1 MMVEDGSLKVLK
13 LLSSTSTKIVQGEV
27 MQLQHKKEI
36 DLIEETYLKI
46 ISLKTASLFSAAVK
60 VGGLLSNKNDKT
72 LSSPYKTRNQKVLS
86 EWIDYNGHM
95 NVAYYTLAFDK
106 ALDFFFE
113 DVLGIGPSFV
123 EKNKEG
129 PFALKASY
137 NYFNELLEE
146 EIFFV
151 DISILDFDS
160 KRVHVFGEM
169 RKDKSLELSAVFETV
184 LMNMDL
190 NARKVKQYPDRVLEL
205 FNIFKS
211 SLGKEKIP
219 VEIGK
224 KITLKK

>member
-1 MMVEDGSLKVLK
+1 M
-13 LLSSTSTKIVQGEV
+13 THQN
-27 MQLQHKKEI
+27 
-36 DLIEETYLKI
+36 
-46 ISLKTASLFSAAVK
+46 KT
-60 VGGLLSNKNDKT
+60 DKT
-72 LSSPYKTRNQKVLS
+72 LSSPYKTRNQKVLP

-123 EKNKEG
+123 EENKEG

-190 NARKVKQYPDRVLEL
+190 SARTVKQYPDRVLEL
-205 FNIFKS
+205 FSIFKS
-211 SLGKEKIP
+211 SLVVENIP
-219 VEIGK
+219 IEIGK
-224 KITLKK
+224 KITLEK

>member
-1 MMVEDGSLKVLK
+1 M
-13 LLSSTSTKIVQGEV
+13 THQ
-27 MQLQHKKEI
+27 
-36 DLIEETYLKI
+36 
-46 ISLKTASLFSAAVK
+46 
-60 VGGLLSNKNDKT
+60 NKSDKT
-72 LSSPYKTRNQKVLS
+72 LSSPYKTRNQKVLP

-137 NYFNELLEE
+137 NYFSELLEE

-160 KRVHVFGEM
+160 KRVHLFGQM

-190 NARKVKQYPDRVLEL
+190 SARTVKQYPERVLEL
-205 FNIFKS
+205 FSIFKS
-211 SLGKEKIP
+211 SLVVDNIP
-219 VEIGK
+219 IEIGK
-224 KITLKK
+224 RITLKK

>member
-1 MMVEDGSLKVLK
+1 MTHQNKTD
-13 LLSSTSTKIVQGEV
+13 
-27 MQLQHKKEI
+27 
-36 DLIEETYLKI
+36 ET
-46 ISLKTASLFSAAVK
+46 F
-60 VGGLLSNKNDKT
+60 
-72 LSSPYKTRNQKVLS
+72 SSPYKTRNQKVLS

-113 DVLGIGPSFV
+113 DVLGIGPTFV

-137 NYFNELLEE
+137 NYFSELLEE
-146 EIFFV
+146 ENFFV

-169 RKDKSLELSAVFETV
+169 RKDKSLELSAIFETV

-190 NARKVKQYPDRVLEL
+190 SARTVKQYPDRVLEL
-205 FNIFKS
+205 FSIFKS
-211 SLGKEKIP
+211 SLVVDNIP
-219 VEIGK
+219 AEIGK
-224 KITLKK
+224 EITLKK

>member
-1 MMVEDGSLKVLK
+1 MTPQNQVE
-13 LLSSTSTKIVQGEV
+13 
-27 MQLQHKKEI
+27 
-36 DLIEETYLKI
+36 
-46 ISLKTASLFSAAVK
+46 
-60 VGGLLSNKNDKT
+60 KT
-72 LSSPYKTRNQKVLS
+72 LSSPFRTKNQTVLG

-113 DVLGIGPSFV
+113 DVLNIGPSFV

-137 NYFNELLEE
+137 NYFSELLESE
-146 EIFFV
+146 SFFV

-190 NARKVKQYPDRVLEL
+190 SARKVKQYPERVLEL
-205 FNIFKS
+205 FKLFKA
-211 SLGKEKIP
+211 SLDQDKIP
-219 VEIGK
+219 LEIGK

>member
-1 MMVEDGSLKVLK
+1 MILQNQVE
-13 LLSSTSTKIVQGEV
+13 
-27 MQLQHKKEI
+27 
-36 DLIEETYLKI
+36 
-46 ISLKTASLFSAAVK
+46 
-60 VGGLLSNKNDKT
+60 NT
-72 LSSPYKTRNQKVLS
+72 LSSPFRTKNQTVLG

-113 DVLGIGPSFV
+113 DVLNIGPSFV

-137 NYFNELLEE
+137 NYFSELLESE
-146 EIFFV
+146 SFFV

-190 NARKVKQYPDRVLEL
+190 SARKVKQYPDRVLEL
-205 FNIFKS
+205 FKLFMS
-211 SLGKEKIP
+211 TLDQDKIP
-219 VEIGK
+219 LEIGK

>member
-1 MMVEDGSLKVLK
+1 MTHQNKTD
-13 LLSSTSTKIVQGEV
+13 
-27 MQLQHKKEI
+27 
-36 DLIEETYLKI
+36 ET
-46 ISLKTASLFSAAVK
+46 F
-60 VGGLLSNKNDKT
+60 
-72 LSSPYKTRNQKVLS
+72 SSPYKTRNQKVLS

-113 DVLGIGPSFV
+113 DVLGIGPTFV
-123 EKNKEG
+123 EKYKEG

-137 NYFNELLEE
+137 NYFSELLEE
-146 EIFFV
+146 ESFFV

-190 NARKVKQYPDRVLEL
+190 SARTVKQYPDRVLEL
-205 FNIFKS
+205 FSIFKS
-211 SLGKEKIP
+211 SLVGDNIP
-219 VEIGK
+219 IEIGK

>member
-1 MMVEDGSLKVLK
+1 MKQQNQSQDTAHSPFRTRSLIVL
-13 LLSSTSTKIVQGEV
+13 
-27 MQLQHKKEI
+27 
-36 DLIEETYLKI
+36 
-46 ISLKTASLFSAAVK
+46 
-60 VGGLLSNKNDKT
+60 
-72 LSSPYKTRNQKVLS
+72 NQ
-86 EWIDYNGHM
+86 WIDYNGHM

-113 DVLGIGPSFV
+113 DVLNIGPSFV

-137 NYFNELLEE
+137 NYFSELLESE
-146 EIFFV
+146 SFFV
-151 DISILDFDS
+151 DLSILDFDS

-190 NARKVKQYPDRVLEL
+190 SARKVKQYPDRVLGL
-205 FNIFKS
+205 FKLFKE
-211 SLGKEKIP
+211 SLDQDKIP
-219 VEIGK
+219 LEIGK

>member
-1 MMVEDGSLKVLK
+1 MTHQNKTD
-13 LLSSTSTKIVQGEV
+13 
-27 MQLQHKKEI
+27 EI
-36 DLIEETYLKI
+36 
-46 ISLKTASLFSAAVK
+46 
-60 VGGLLSNKNDKT
+60 
-72 LSSPYKTRNQKVLS
+72 LSSPYKTRNQKVLP

-137 NYFNELLEE
+137 NYFSELLEK

-160 KRVHVFGEM
+160 KRVHLFGEM

-190 NARKVKQYPDRVLEL
+190 SARTVKQYPDRVLEL
-205 FNIFKS
+205 FSIFKS
-211 SLGKEKIP
+211 SLVVDNIP
-219 VEIGK
+219 IEIGK
-224 KITLKK
+224 RITLKK

>member
-1 MMVEDGSLKVLK
+1 M
-13 LLSSTSTKIVQGEV
+13 KINETT
-27 MQLQHKKEI
+27 
-36 DLIEETYLKI
+36 EE
-46 ISLKTASLFSAAVK
+46 
-60 VGGLLSNKNDKT
+60 T
-72 LSSPYKTRNQKVLS
+72 LSSPYRTKNQVVLS
-86 EWIDYNGHM
+86 DWIDYNGHM

-137 NYFNELLEE
+137 NYFSELLEE

-160 KRVHVFGEM
+160 KRVHLFGEM

-190 NARKVKQYPDRVLEL
+190 SARTVKQYPDRVLEL
-205 FNIFKS
+205 FSIFKS
-211 SLGKEKIP
+211 SLVVDNIP
-219 VEIGK
+219 IEIGK
-224 KITLKK
+224 RITLKK

>member
-1 MMVEDGSLKVLK
+1 MTSQNQVE
-13 LLSSTSTKIVQGEV
+13 
-27 MQLQHKKEI
+27 
-36 DLIEETYLKI
+36 
-46 ISLKTASLFSAAVK
+46 
-60 VGGLLSNKNDKT
+60 KT
-72 LSSPYKTRNQKVLS
+72 LSSPFRTKNQTVLG

-113 DVLGIGPSFV
+113 DVLNIGPSFV

-137 NYFNELLEE
+137 NYFSELLESE
-146 EIFFV
+146 SFFV

-190 NARKVKQYPDRVLEL
+190 SARKVKQYPERVLEL
-205 FNIFKS
+205 FKLFKA
-211 SLGKEKIP
+211 SLDQDKIP
-219 VEIGK
+219 LEIGK

>member
-1 MMVEDGSLKVLK
+1 MH
-13 LLSSTSTKIVQGEV
+13 QN
-27 MQLQHKKEI
+27 
-36 DLIEETYLKI
+36 
-46 ISLKTASLFSAAVK
+46 KT
-60 VGGLLSNKNDKT
+60 DKT

-137 NYFNELLEE
+137 NYFSELLEE

-190 NARKVKQYPDRVLEL
+190 SARKVKQYPDRVLEL
-205 FNIFKS
+205 FSILKS
-211 SLGKEKIP
+211 SLVIENIP
-219 VEIGK
+219 TEIGK

>member
-1 MMVEDGSLKVLK
+1 M
-13 LLSSTSTKIVQGEV
+13 T
-27 MQLQHKKEI
+27 LQN
-36 DLIEETYLKI
+36 
-46 ISLKTASLFSAAVK
+46 KT
-60 VGGLLSNKNDKT
+60 DKT
-72 LSSPYKTRNQKVLS
+72 LSSPYSTRNQKVLG

-113 DVLGIGPSFV
+113 DVLGIGPLFV

-137 NYFNELLEE
+137 NYFSELLEGE
-146 EIFFV
+146 HFFV
-151 DISILDFDS
+151 DISILDFDF
-160 KRVHVFGEM
+160 KRVHIFGEM

-190 NARKVKQYPDRVLEL
+190 SARKVKQYPDRVLEL
-205 FNIFKS
+205 FGLFKS
-211 SLGKEKIP
+211 SLVRDNIP
-219 VEIGK
+219 FEIGK

>member
-1 MMVEDGSLKVLK
+1 M
-13 LLSSTSTKIVQGEV
+13 T
-27 MQLQHKKEI
+27 HKN
-36 DLIEETYLKI
+36 
-46 ISLKTASLFSAAVK
+46 KT
-60 VGGLLSNKNDKT
+60 DKT
-72 LSSPYKTRNQKVLS
+72 LSSPYKTRNQKVLP

-137 NYFNELLEE
+137 NYFSELLEE

-190 NARKVKQYPDRVLEL
+190 STRTVKHYPDRVLEL
-205 FNIFKS
+205 FSTFKS
-211 SLGKEKIP
+211 SLVVDNIP
-219 VEIGK
+219 IEIGK

>member
-1 MMVEDGSLKVLK
+1 MTHQNKTD
-13 LLSSTSTKIVQGEV
+13 
-27 MQLQHKKEI
+27 
-36 DLIEETYLKI
+36 ET
-46 ISLKTASLFSAAVK
+46 F
-60 VGGLLSNKNDKT
+60 
-72 LSSPYKTRNQKVLS
+72 SSPYKTRNQKVLS

-113 DVLGIGPSFV
+113 NVLGIGPTFV

-137 NYFNELLEE
+137 NYFSELLEE
-146 EIFFV
+146 ESFFV

-190 NARKVKQYPDRVLEL
+190 SARTVKQYPDRVLEL
-205 FNIFKS
+205 FSVFKS
-211 SLGKEKIP
+211 SLVVDNIP
-219 VEIGK
+219 IEIGK
-224 KITLKK
+224 RITLKK

>member
-1 MMVEDGSLKVLK
+1 MTRQNKTD
-13 LLSSTSTKIVQGEV
+13 KI
-27 MQLQHKKEI
+27 
-36 DLIEETYLKI
+36 
-46 ISLKTASLFSAAVK
+46 
-60 VGGLLSNKNDKT
+60 
-72 LSSPYKTRNQKVLS
+72 LSSPYKTRNQKVLP

-137 NYFNELLEE
+137 NYFSELLEE

-160 KRVHVFGEM
+160 KRVHLFGEM

-190 NARKVKQYPDRVLEL
+190 SARTVKQYPDRVLEL
-205 FNIFKS
+205 LSVFKS
-211 SLGKEKIP
+211 SLVVDNIP
-219 VEIGK
+219 IEIGK
-224 KITLKK
+224 RITLKK

>member
-1 MMVEDGSLKVLK
+1 MTHQNKTD
-13 LLSSTSTKIVQGEV
+13 
-27 MQLQHKKEI
+27 
-36 DLIEETYLKI
+36 ET
-46 ISLKTASLFSAAVK
+46 F
-60 VGGLLSNKNDKT
+60 
-72 LSSPYKTRNQKVLS
+72 SSPYKTRNQKVLS

-113 DVLGIGPSFV
+113 DVLGIGPTFV

-137 NYFNELLEE
+137 NYFSELLEE
-146 EIFFV
+146 ESFFV

-184 LMNMDL
+184 LMKMDL
-190 NARKVKQYPDRVLEL
+190 SARTVKQYPDRVLEL
-205 FNIFKS
+205 FSIFKS
-211 SLGKEKIP
+211 SLMVDNIP
-219 VEIGK
+219 IEIGK

>member
-1 MMVEDGSLKVLK
+1 M
-13 LLSSTSTKIVQGEV
+13 THQN
-27 MQLQHKKEI
+27 
-36 DLIEETYLKI
+36 
-46 ISLKTASLFSAAVK
+46 KT
-60 VGGLLSNKNDKT
+60 DKT

-113 DVLGIGPSFV
+113 DVLGIGPTFV

-137 NYFNELLEE
+137 NYFSELLEE
-146 EIFFV
+146 ESFFV

-190 NARKVKQYPDRVLEL
+190 SARTVKQYPDRILEL
-205 FNIFKS
+205 FSIFKS
-211 SLGKEKIP
+211 SLVVNNIP
-219 VEIGK
+219 IEIGK

>member
-1 MMVEDGSLKVLK
+1 M
-13 LLSSTSTKIVQGEV
+13 
-27 MQLQHKKEI
+27 
-36 DLIEETYLKI
+36 
-46 ISLKTASLFSAAVK
+46 IS
-60 VGGLLSNKNDKT
+60 KNIAEMT
-72 LSSPYKTRNQKVLS
+72 LRSPYRTRNQTVLK

-113 DVLGIGPSFV
+113 DVLNIGPSFV

-137 NYFNELLEE
+137 NYFSELLESE
-146 EIFFV
+146 SFFV

-190 NARKVKQYPDRVLEL
+190 SARKVKQYPDRVLEMFKL
-205 FNIFKS
+205 FKL
-211 SLGKEKIP
+211 SLDQDKIP
-219 VEIGK
+219 LEIGK

>member
-1 MMVEDGSLKVLK
+1 MTLQNQVE
-13 LLSSTSTKIVQGEV
+13 
-27 MQLQHKKEI
+27 
-36 DLIEETYLKI
+36 
-46 ISLKTASLFSAAVK
+46 
-60 VGGLLSNKNDKT
+60 KT
-72 LSSPYKTRNQKVLS
+72 LSSPFRTKNQTVLG

-113 DVLGIGPSFV
+113 DVLNIGPSFV

-137 NYFNELLEE
+137 NYFSELLEGE
-146 EIFFV
+146 KFFV

-160 KRVHVFGEM
+160 KRVHVVGEM
-169 RKDKSLELSAVFETV
+169 RKDESLELSAVFETV

-190 NARKVKQYPDRVLEL
+190 NARKVKQYPARVLEL
-205 FNIFKS
+205 FNLFKS
-211 SLGKEKIP
+211 SLANEKVP
-219 VEIGK
+219 LEIGK

>member
-1 MMVEDGSLKVLK
+1 MTHQNKTD
-13 LLSSTSTKIVQGEV
+13 
-27 MQLQHKKEI
+27 
-36 DLIEETYLKI
+36 ET
-46 ISLKTASLFSAAVK
+46 F
-60 VGGLLSNKNDKT
+60 
-72 LSSPYKTRNQKVLS
+72 SSPYKTRNQKVLS

-113 DVLGIGPSFV
+113 DVLGIGPTFI

-137 NYFNELLEE
+137 NYFSELLEE
-146 EIFFV
+146 ESFFV

-169 RKDKSLELSAVFETV
+169 RKDKSFELSAVFETV

-190 NARKVKQYPDRVLEL
+190 SARTVKQYPDRVLEL
-205 FNIFKS
+205 FSIFKS
-211 SLGKEKIP
+211 SLVVDNIP
-219 VEIGK
+219 IEIGK

>member
-1 MMVEDGSLKVLK
+1 MTLQNQVE
-13 LLSSTSTKIVQGEV
+13 
-27 MQLQHKKEI
+27 
-36 DLIEETYLKI
+36 
-46 ISLKTASLFSAAVK
+46 
-60 VGGLLSNKNDKT
+60 KT
-72 LSSPYKTRNQKVLS
+72 LSSPFRTKNQTVLG

-113 DVLGIGPSFV
+113 DVLNIGPSFV

-137 NYFNELLEE
+137 NYFSELLESE
-146 EIFFV
+146 SFFV

-190 NARKVKQYPDRVLEL
+190 SARKVKQYPDRVLEL
-205 FNIFKS
+205 FKLLKAS
-211 SLGKEKIP
+211 MDQDKIP
-219 VEIGK
+219 LEIGK

>member
-1 MMVEDGSLKVLK
+1 MTRQNKTD
-13 LLSSTSTKIVQGEV
+13 
-27 MQLQHKKEI
+27 EI
-36 DLIEETYLKI
+36 LI
-46 ISLKTASLFSAAVK
+46 
-60 VGGLLSNKNDKT
+60 
-72 LSSPYKTRNQKVLS
+72 SPYKTRNQKVLP

-137 NYFNELLEE
+137 NYFSELLEE

-160 KRVHVFGEM
+160 KRVHLFGEM

-190 NARKVKQYPDRVLEL
+190 SARTVKQYPDRVLEL
-205 FNIFKS
+205 FSIFKS
-211 SLGKEKIP
+211 SLVVDNIP
-219 VEIGK
+219 IEIGK
-224 KITLKK
+224 RITLKK

>member
-1 MMVEDGSLKVLK
+1 MTRQNKTD
-13 LLSSTSTKIVQGEV
+13 KI
-27 MQLQHKKEI
+27 
-36 DLIEETYLKI
+36 
-46 ISLKTASLFSAAVK
+46 
-60 VGGLLSNKNDKT
+60 
-72 LSSPYKTRNQKVLS
+72 LSSPYKTRNQKVLP

-95 NVAYYTLAFDK
+95 NVAYYTLAFDNS
-106 ALDFFFE
+106 LEFFFE

-137 NYFNELLEE
+137 NYFSELLEK

-160 KRVHVFGEM
+160 KRVHLFGEM

-190 NARKVKQYPDRVLEL
+190 SARTVKQYPERVLEL
-205 FNIFKS
+205 FSIFKS
-211 SLGKEKIP
+211 SLVVDNIP
-219 VEIGK
+219 IEIGK
-224 KITLKK
+224 RITLKK

>member
-1 MMVEDGSLKVLK
+1 MRLQNQ
-13 LLSSTSTKIVQGEV
+13 TKN
-27 MQLQHKKEI
+27 
-36 DLIEETYLKI
+36 T
-46 ISLKTASLFSAAVK
+46 F
-60 VGGLLSNKNDKT
+60 
-72 LSSPYKTRNQKVLS
+72 SSPYRTKNQTVLN

-113 DVLGIGPSFV
+113 DVLNIGPSFV

-137 NYFNELLEE
+137 NYFSELLEGE
-146 EIFFV
+146 NFFV
-151 DISILDFDS
+151 NISILDYDL

-169 RKDKSLELSAVFETV
+169 RKDQSLELSAIFETV

-190 NARKVKQYPDRVLEL
+190 RARKVKQYPEKVLEL
-205 FNIFKS
+205 FNFFKS
-211 SLGKEKIP
+211 SLGKDKIP

>member
-1 MMVEDGSLKVLK
+1 MTHQNKTD
-13 LLSSTSTKIVQGEV
+13 
-27 MQLQHKKEI
+27 EI
-36 DLIEETYLKI
+36 
-46 ISLKTASLFSAAVK
+46 
-60 VGGLLSNKNDKT
+60 
-72 LSSPYKTRNQKVLS
+72 LSSPYKTRNQKVLP

-137 NYFNELLEE
+137 NYFSELLEK

-160 KRVHVFGEM
+160 KRVHLFGEM

-190 NARKVKQYPDRVLEL
+190 SARTVKQYPDRVLEL
-205 FNIFKS
+205 LSIFKS
-211 SLGKEKIP
+211 SLVVDNIP
-219 VEIGK
+219 IEIGK
-224 KITLKK
+224 RITLKK

>member
-1 MMVEDGSLKVLK
+1 M
-13 LLSSTSTKIVQGEV
+13 TQ
-27 MQLQHKKEI
+27 Q
-36 DLIEETYLKI
+36 
-46 ISLKTASLFSAAVK
+46 
-60 VGGLLSNKNDKT
+60 NKNDKT
-72 LSSPYKTRNQKVLS
+72 LSSPYQTRNQKVLP

-113 DVLGIGPSFV
+113 DVLEIGPSYV

-137 NYFNELLEE
+137 NYFSELLEE

-190 NARKVKQYPDRVLEL
+190 SARTVKKYPDRVLEL
-205 FNIFKS
+205 FSIFKS
-211 SLGKEKIP
+211 SLAVDNIP
-219 VEIGK
+219 IEIGK

>member
-1 MMVEDGSLKVLK
+1 M
-13 LLSSTSTKIVQGEV
+13 T
-27 MQLQHKKEI
+27 LQNQ
-36 DLIEETYLKI
+36 
-46 ISLKTASLFSAAVK
+46 VK
-60 VGGLLSNKNDKT
+60 KT
-72 LSSPYKTRNQKVLS
+72 LSSPFRTKNQTVLG

-106 ALDFFFE
+106 ALDLFFE
-113 DVLGIGPSFV
+113 DVLNIGPSFV

-137 NYFNELLEE
+137 YYFSELLESE
-146 EIFFV
+146 SFFV

-190 NARKVKQYPDRVLEL
+190 SARKVKQYPNRVLEL
-205 FNIFKS
+205 FKLFKS
-211 SLGKEKIP
+211 SLDKDKIP
-219 VEIGK
+219 LEIGK

>member
-1 MMVEDGSLKVLK
+1 MTLQNQVE
-13 LLSSTSTKIVQGEV
+13 
-27 MQLQHKKEI
+27 
-36 DLIEETYLKI
+36 
-46 ISLKTASLFSAAVK
+46 
-60 VGGLLSNKNDKT
+60 KT
-72 LSSPYKTRNQKVLS
+72 LSSPFRTKNQTVLG

-113 DVLGIGPSFV
+113 DVLNIGPSFV

-137 NYFNELLEE
+137 NYFSELLESE
-146 EIFFV
+146 SFFV

-169 RKDKSLELSAVFETV
+169 RKDSSHELSAVFETV

-190 NARKVKQYPDRVLEL
+190 SARKVKQYPDRVLEMFKL
-205 FNIFKS
+205 FKA
-211 SLGKEKIP
+211 SLDQDKIP
-219 VEIGK
+219 IEIGK

>member
-1 MMVEDGSLKVLK
+1 MH
-13 LLSSTSTKIVQGEV
+13 QN
-27 MQLQHKKEI
+27 
-36 DLIEETYLKI
+36 
-46 ISLKTASLFSAAVK
+46 KT
-60 VGGLLSNKNDKT
+60 DKT

-137 NYFNELLEE
+137 NYFSELLEK

-160 KRVHVFGEM
+160 KRVHLFGEM

-190 NARKVKQYPDRVLEL
+190 SARTVKQYPDRVLEL
-205 FNIFKS
+205 LSIFKS
-211 SLGKEKIP
+211 SLVVDNIP
-219 VEIGK
+219 IEIGK
-224 KITLKK
+224 RITLKK